1 MRRFISK
8 DAVQPPLVLGL
19 SNGANILMA
28 CLYRGN
34 APFDAAIPLRPAIPF
49 EDVPSAR
56 TDGAA
61 VLIVAGSLDETVRP
75 DESLK
80 LAAHLALAG
89 ADVSLEMVEA
99 GHRPVRADEEAIREW
114 LLGRAG

>member
-1 MRRFISK
+1 M
-8 DAVQPPLVLGL
+8 
-19 SNGANILMA
+19 
-28 CLYRGN
+28 
-34 APFDAAIPLRPAIPF
+34 
-49 EDVPSAR
+49 
-56 TDGAA
+56 
-61 VLIVAGSLDETVRP
+61 RP

-114 LLGRAG
+114 LLRRAG